1 MNVLKIGFVPAHR
14 EPFNEGWAAQM
25 RKRCLDAF
33 PGAPLV
39 KIITPDKEFT
49 QGGCVR
55 NDEEAERVIE
65 FFRKTGIDGLIIGTM
80 TFGDEVSALAI
91 ASAFRDKPILL
102 FGTKEGPFTE
112 DGNRRSDSFCG
123 TLSISSGLHRRK
135 IKFMFGG
142 IVFPEETKFQSSV
155 DDFLRVCAM
164 SRGFMEARIGLVGPR
179 PERFETCIFSEDLL
193 MRKFRQ
199 RVVPI
204 DLADIMSKAAAAED
218 TPEIKKILK
227 EMKAQADLSNA
238 GAETVKKIAGLEYAL
253 AQFAA
258 DKKLSAMGIQCWT
271 AMQSV
276 YGLSPCYAMGRMT
289 DRGVMTSCEVDIYGA
304 LTMLIQYLASLGETV
319 PHFIDWTIQHQ
330 EKENTFLSWHCGNA
344 PPSLA
349 CKNGDVTVRY
359 HSILGESL
367 GIDRSKGT
375 GEFQLKA
382 GAVTLCRLQ
391 EQDGQFKM
399 LIARGKTSISKQKL
413 RGSWCWVEV
422 PNLSLLYE
430 TLVKEGFTHHASLIH
445 GDFIQPI
452 KLACEQMGIETVVL
466 P

>member
-1 MNVLKIGFVPAHR
+1 METLKIGFVPAHR
-14 EPFNEGWAAQM
+14 EPFDEEWAAAM

-33 PGAPLV
+33 PRSPLV
-39 KIITPDKEFT
+39 KIVVPDKEFT

-80 TFGDEVSALAI
+80 TFGDEVSALTI

-102 FGTKEGPFTE
+102 FGTKEGPFTA
-112 DGNRRSDSFCG
+112 DGNRKSDSFCG

-135 IKFMFGG
+135 IKFIFGG
-142 IVFPEETKFQSSV
+142 IVFPEEEKFKATL
-155 DDFLRVCAM
+155 DTFFRTCAVT
-164 SRGFMEARIGLVGPR
+164 RGFLDARIGLVGPR

-204 DLADIMSKAAAAED
+204 DLADIMFKASAAEN
-218 TPEIKKILK
+218 TGEIKDILK
-227 EMKAQADLSNA
+227 EMKAQANLSEA
-238 GAETVKKIAGLEYAL
+238 GTETVKKIAGLEYAL
-253 AQFAA
+253 AGFASE
-258 DKKLSAMGIQCWT
+258 KKLSAMGIQCWT

-276 YGLSPCYAMGRMT
+276 YGLSPCYAMGRLT

-304 LTMLIQYLASLGETV
+304 LTMLVQYLAALGKTV

-330 EKENTFLSWHCGNA
+330 EKANTFLSWHCGNA

-349 CKNGDVTVRY
+349 CQAGDINLRY

-382 GAVTLCRLQ
+382 GTVTLCRLQ
-391 EQDGQFKM
+391 EQDGVFKM
-399 LIARGKTSISKQKL
+399 LIAEGKTAVSKQNL

-422 PNLSLLYE
+422 PDLDLLYD
-430 TLVKEGFTHHASLIH
+430 TLVQQGFTHHASLIH
-445 GDFIQPI
+445 GDFSQPI
-452 KLACEQMGIETVVL
+452 ARACAQLGIETVVL

>member
-1 MNVLKIGFVPAHR
+1 METLKIGFVPAHR
-14 EPFNEGWAAQM
+14 EPFDEDWAAQM

-33 PGAPLV
+33 PKNLLLEFIV
-39 KIITPDKEFT
+39 PDKNLT
-49 QGGCVR
+49 KGGCVR
-55 NDEEAERVIE
+55 DDNEAERVIN
-65 FFRKTGIDGLIIGTM
+65 FFRDAGIDGLIIGTM
-80 TFGDEVSALAI
+80 TFGDEVSALSI
-91 ASAFRDKPILL
+91 ASAFRDHPILL
-102 FGTKEGPFTE
+102 FGTKEGPFTG

-142 IVFPEETKFQSSV
+142 IVFPEEAKFQASV
-155 DDFLRVCAM
+155 DDFLRVCAIA
-164 SRGFMEARIGLVGPR
+164 RGFMDARIGLVGPR

-227 EMKAQADLSNA
+227 EMKAQADLSST
-238 GAETVKKIAGLEYAL
+238 GVETVKKIAGLEYAL
-253 AQFAA
+253 AQFATE
-258 DKKLSAMGIQCWT
+258 KKLSAMGIQCWT

-304 LTMLIQYLASLGETV
+304 LTMLIQHLASMGKMV

-349 CKNGDVTVRY
+349 CNNGDITVRY

-367 GIDRSKGT
+367 GIEHSKGT

-399 LIARGKTSISKQKL
+399 LIARGKTSVSKQKL

-422 PNLSLLYE
+422 PDLALLYE

-445 GDFIQPI
+445 GDFTQPI
-452 KLACEQMGIETVVL
+452 RQACEQMSIETVVL